1 MPTRPIETAR
11 VPEDISGRPRR
22 IPVGDVTW
30 RHTFRA
36 LRHRNYRL
44 FFWGQL
50 VSLIGTWMQQTAM
63 SWFVYQITGSKLL
76 LGAVAAVG
84 SAPMMLFSIWGG
96 ALADLYP
103 KRSILVMT
111 QSAQMICAFL
121 LAAGAWAGF
130 AGPIFIIV
138 IAALNGVAM
147 GFDMPARQA
156 FTVEMTSREDLLN
169 AISLNSSIVNGARV
183 VGPSVAGVLI
193 GAVGVAMCFF
203 LNGVTFIAVIAGLLM
218 MRLPPFHRPTH
229 LPSAGEHAWNGIV
242 YSVKHQRVRTI
253 LLLFLAVGVFG
264 WSYAVL
270 MPAFAKD
277 VLGRGANGYGP
288 PHVGQRNGRLG
299 RRTGRC
305 DVGTLF
311 HSTQTRSRR
320 NLVVLGR
327 ALCFFADAE
336 FLRRARVPVCR
347 RIRNALVF
355 LDLEHSSPDHRSRRN
370 ARSSYGGLD
379 AGFWRDDSARQR
391 RSWGCCPL
399 VWDTVRAGIW
409 RRRLCVVRPCY
420 ISCDPPTGGC
430 DLRLPRP
437 CLRDAARSLFSGL
450 LKTRAISSVVEH
462 LLHTQGVAGSIPAS
476 RISCLFARHQRRDSI
491 EWSPALLFSSV
502 FISAIRGLIST

>member
-22 IPVGDVTW
+22 IPVGGVTW

-130 AGPIFIIV
+130 AGPVFIIV

-270 MPAFAKD
+270 MPAFCKD
-277 VLGRGANGYGP
+277 VLGCGANGYGLLMSAS
-288 PHVGQRNGRLG
+288 G
-299 RRTGRC
+299 TGALA
-305 DVGTLF
+305 GA
-311 HSTQTRSRR
+311 
-320 NLVVLGR
+320 LVVATWGHVFTPRKLALGGVWLFSV
-327 ALCFFADAE
+327 ALFVFS
-336 FLRRARVPVCR
+336 LT
-347 RIRNALVF
+347 RNFYAALVF
-355 LDLEHSSPDHRSRRN
+355 LFV
-370 ARSSYGGLD
+370 
-379 AGFWRDDSARQR
+379 AGFGMLLFFSTSNTVLQTIVPDEMRGRVMGVWALVFGAMIPLGSVEAGAVAHWFGTPFALAFGAIVCALSA
-391 RSWGCCPL
+391 L
-399 VWDTVRAGIW
+399 VTLVVI
-409 RRRLCVVRPCY
+409 RRR
-420 ISCDPPTGGC
+420 
-430 DLRLPRP
+430 
-437 CLRDAARSLFSGL
+437 
-450 LKTRAISSVVEH
+450 E
-462 LLHTQGVAGSIPAS
+462 VA
-476 RISCLFARHQRRDSI
+476 
-491 EWSPALLFSSV
+491 
-502 FISAIRGLIST
+502 T